1 MTRVLPPAILLAL
14 LVAACAP
21 PAPQTAPVTAPP
33 GQAALQLVVEP
44 NPIMARRVSGNT
56 YDFPFVIELREVN
69 GVAVT
74 IESVSMDVIA
84 LGNVRVHR
92 EHYDREQIR
101 QRGYPDA
108 IPAGGVI
115 RYEMSPRRDVP
126 DDRLFSSVHAEIR
139 VEAIDANGT
148 RIAARQNVTVRR

>member
-1 MTRVLPPAILLAL
+1 MKKLLPAGALLL
-14 LVAACAP
+14 FLVAACAP

-33 GQAALQLVVEP
+33 GQAALQLVVDP

-69 GVAVT
+69 GVGVT

-92 EHYDREQIR
+92 EHYDRERIR
-101 QRGYPDA
+101 QRGFPDA

-115 RYEMSPRRDVP
+115 RYEMNLRRDVP
-126 DDRLFSSVHAEIR
+126 DDRLFSSVHADVR
-139 VEAIDANGT
+139 VEAIDANGN